1 MMYNLEESE
10 ARLKRA
16 EETFED
22 AQLELLLSKSGEGD
36 LSKKE
41 AQEVWDWAKA
51 QMEKA
56 ADDVVLA
63 KAQAEDAEE
72 TEETVEADAQA

>member
-41 AQEVWDWAKA
+41 AR
-51 QMEKA
+51 
-56 ADDVVLA
+56 
-63 KAQAEDAEE
+63 
-72 TEETVEADAQA
+72 

>member
-1 MMYNLEESE
+1 MEYNLEQSE

-36 LSKKE
+36 LGKKE
-41 AQEVWDWAKA
+41 AQEVWDWAKL
-51 QMEKA
+51 QMEKE
-56 ADDVVLA
+56 ADEVVLA
-63 KAQAEDAEE
+63 KAHLDTPADDSESPEVAEA
-72 TEETVEADAQA
+72 